1 MIGWLRW
8 KAALAAV
15 VVVLLAAGCSGTASS
30 GTPGNKAA
38 ASTDPRA
45 TSLDTP
51 DGAWATTA
59 MGDPTDPLNTFWQL
73 FHRPA
78 GSTDWTDAVKATA
91 TATNGG
97 LALAAGGERI
107 VVGVRPSQ
115 GLTFSPLI
123 ASSDGGKTWQ
133 NGVLPAGL
141 IDRTDAIAANAGG
154 GTLALIRRG
163 SAAELVQSPAGLTGW
178 YQVATLASLAGSAMT
193 AACGVTAFDAVAYS
207 GTTPVLGTSCARKG
221 TAGIFVYTG
230 GGSTGAWEAVGPSLP
245 GSSVTVLALRD
256 TGSGIGALLEAAG
269 PDGAALVA
277 AWSADGGRT
286 WQTSPAQGLAGSNS
300 LDSVGPAGATGFF
313 ALFTAPA
320 GVLQLGTI
328 AGPGRDW
335 TALPAP
341 PPATQTAVFATD
353 SAGPQLLA
361 GNRTVMTVWN
371 LGSGS
376 WVKGQDLPVQI
387 SFGSSG

>member
-1 MIGWLRW
+1 M
-8 KAALAAV
+8 V
-15 VVVLLAAGCSGTASS
+15 VGLVAAGCSGTASS
-30 GTPGNKAA
+30 GTAGSKAA
-38 ASTDPRA
+38 VPTDPLA
-45 TSLDTP
+45 TSVNTP
-51 DGAWATTA
+51 AGAWATMA

-73 FHRPA
+73 FHRPT

-123 ASSDGGKTWQ
+123 ASSDGGQTWQ

-141 IDRTDAIAANAGG
+141 IDRPDAIAAAAGG
-154 GTLALIRRG
+154 ETLALTSHG
-163 SAAELVQSPAGLTGW
+163 STAELLQSTAGLTGW
-178 YQVATLASLAGSAMT
+178 QQVATLASLASSAVT
-193 AACGVTAFDAVAYS
+193 AACGVTAFDAVAYLGS
-207 GTTPVLGTSCARKG
+207 SPVLGTSCARKG
-221 TAGIFVYTG
+221 TTGIFVYSG
-230 GGSTGAWEAVGPSLP
+230 GGSTGAWEAVGPALP

-256 TGSGIGALLEAAG
+256 TGTGIGALLEAVLPG
-269 PDGAALVA
+269 GTALVA

-286 WQTSPAQGLAGSNS
+286 WQTSPAENVAGSKS
-300 LDSVGPAGATGFF
+300 LESVGPAGATGFF
-313 ALFTAPA
+313 ALFTTPA
-320 GVLQLGTI
+320 GVFQLGTV

-353 SAGPQLLA
+353 SAAPELLA

-371 LGSGS
+371 LGSES
-376 WVKGQDLPVQI
+376 WVKGRDLPVQI
-387 SFGSSG
+387 SFGSSS